1 MCSFIIPVGV
11 GFSRLIWCFS
21 PLRYLALY
29 AYKPQKADELELRKG
44 EMYRVTEKCQD
55 GWFKGT
61 SLRTAASGVFPGNY
75 VTPVSRSVGC
85 SQRVEGVLSLSV
97 NDPAPA
103 ASGCNPSHW
112 LWWSII
118 RALLFCLHTKEEAD
132 IMQQLWFTV
141 SFFSQWLRL
150 LRNNASRSSG
160 IRRLRATTAI
170 LVAPCNCGR
179 CLCSTWH
186 KDVPQ
191 KKKRTFQT
199 RKICECPVP
208 WAIMTRSA
216 ASLHSLPS
224 FVGISAFTSA
234 TERSKIIWSYQTYI
248 LRSGQEQ
255 RRSGKILRRVSLS
268 RQERGALLTRSHLG
282 QTWRETF
289 YLSSG

>member
-21 PLRYLALY
+21 PSRYLALY

-85 SQRVEGVLSLSV
+85 SQGAEGALSSSV
-97 NDPAPA
+97 NDPAPG
-103 ASGCNPSHW
+103 ASGCNPSHG

-118 RALLFCLHTKEEAD
+118 RALLFCLHTKAEEAD
-132 IMQQLWFTV
+132 LMQQLQFTV
-141 SFFSQWLRL
+141 SFFSRWLRL

-179 CLCSTWH
+179 SLCSTWH
-186 KDVPQ
+186 KDVPR
-191 KKKRTFQT
+191 KKK
-199 RKICECPVP
+199 KKK
-208 WAIMTRSA
+208 
-216 ASLHSLPS
+216 
-224 FVGISAFTSA
+224 
-234 TERSKIIWSYQTYI
+234 ERFKLAKSVNA
-248 LRSGQEQ
+248 LF
-255 RRSGKILRRVSLS
+255 L
-268 RQERGALLTRSHLG
+268 ER
-282 QTWRETF
+282 
-289 YLSSG
+289 